1 MRYRHQ
7 MEIEAL
13 RWFQRVADGD
23 TVTEVGA
30 SEFITQSG
38 VSRALARLEAEV
50 GTPLLQR
57 QGRVLRTTRAG
68 AAFQRHVDTLLHQ
81 WDDALAAV
89 EQLVDPETGTVVVA
103 FQLSLGTWLVPRL
116 ISSFRESH
124 PGVGFELM
132 QLTDEPA
139 ASQLAQGRVDLE
151 ISTVR
156 PTDRDVQWHRLL
168 VEPLSLAVPRSHY
181 LAQRSEVTLAE
192 VSTTPFI
199 TLRSASLLRQQ
210 TESLCAQAGFRLIPA
225 FEGADIPTLRGF
237 VSAGLGVAVVPAV
250 HRGSPDA
257 ASGAVHHLRIT
268 DPGAFRE
275 IGLGWATDR
284 RVLPAAELFR
294 RHVVH
299 RAAVGDWSADR
310 AGLSG
315 S

>member
-1 MRYRHQ
+1 

-38 VSRALARLEAEV
+38 VSRALARLESEM

-57 QGRVLRTTRAG
+57 HGRVLRTTRAG
-68 AAFQRHVDTLLHQ
+68 AAFKRHVDTLLHQ

-89 EQLVDPETGTVVVA
+89 EQLVDPDTGTVVLA

-116 ISSFRESH
+116 ISSFRKDH
-124 PGVGFELM
+124 PGVHFELV
-132 QLTDEPA
+132 QLTDEPG

-156 PTDRDVQWHRLL
+156 PTDSDVRWHRIL
-168 VEPLSLAVPRSHY
+168 VEPLWLAVSESHH
-181 LAQRSEVTLAE
+181 LAGRSEVALAE
-192 VSTTPFI
+192 VSTSPFI
-199 TLRSASLLRQQ
+199 TLRSTSLLRQQ
-210 TESLCAQAGFRLIPA
+210 TETLCRVAGFQLIPA
-225 FEGADIPTLRGF
+225 FKGGDIPTLRGF

-275 IGLGWATDR
+275 IGLGWAADR

-294 RHVVH
+294 RHVVD
-299 RAAVGDWSADR
+299 RGDAGDWSGNEAPDEQ
-310 AGLSG
+310 SG
-315 S
+315 GRPVG